1 MDRQQKAELL
11 KNMLFQI
18 APDDKVEHVARPDTG
33 LESTAEGPAPAD
45 AALRKVAEGRHQEL
59 TDAEMDGLEAIVLP
73 QNRPAVFIRG
83 DSYEDVDDPWQML
96 NAPDAK
102 AKIAA
107 WFPCIGR
114 IEVPNLPQV
123 PYGGTGFVVGRN
135 LVMTNR
141 HVAQLFSSGLGLKIA
156 YNTGD
161 SAINFRRQVDTG
173 SDRTAYAEVLG
184 VEMIHPYWDMAL
196 IRTADLP
203 AAKILSLSTKTPEG
217 LEGQDI
223 IVIGY
228 PAKDWRNELD
238 LQDRIFQNQYN
249 VKRLQPGVLRPCAK
263 IRSFENVVN
272 AVTHDASTLGG
283 NSGSAILDAKTQQ
296 VLALHFAGEYLKAN
310 YAVAMYE
317 LARDSRVI
325 AKKLNFDSN
334 LTPTNDWE
342 PSWLSTEQS
351 EATATPARS
360 PAVSATPLQSPAP
373 VVVNPSSPTAPAAS
387 VSTSSGS
394 ATWTIPVH
402 IAVSIGT
409 PQQTVPQAAPSPA
422 GATGAEEAVVVDQDY
437 SIRPGYAPDFSRTS
451 A

>member
-11 KNMLFQI
+11 QKMLIQI
-18 APDDKVEHVARPDTG
+18 APDDKVEHIARPDTG
-33 LESTAEGPAPAD
+33 LESTAGGSMPAD

-73 QNRPAVFIRG
+73 HNRPVVFVKG

-96 NAPDAK
+96 NPPAVK

-141 HVAQLFSSGLGLKIA
+141 HVARLFSSGLGLKIA
-156 YNTGD
+156 YNPGD

-173 SDRTAYAEVLG
+173 SELTAHAEVLG
-184 VEMIHPYWDMAL
+184 VAMIHPYWDMAL
-196 IRTADLP
+196 LRTADLP
-203 AAKILSLSTKTPEG
+203 DAKILSLSTQRPEDLNG
-217 LEGQDI
+217 EDI
-223 IVIGY
+223 IVVGY
-228 PAKDWRNELD
+228 PAKDWRNDLD
-238 LQDRIFQNQYN
+238 LQDRIFQNQYH
-249 VKRLQPGVLRPCAK
+249 VKRLQPGVLRARAN

-310 YAVAMYE
+310 YAVPMYE
-317 LARDSRVI
+317 LARDGRVT
-325 AKKLNFDSN
+325 AQNLNFDGT

-342 PSWLSTEQS
+342 PSWLRTEQS
-351 EATATPARS
+351 EATA
-360 PAVSATPLQSPAP
+360 
-373 VVVNPSSPTAPAAS
+373 
-387 VSTSSGS
+387 
-394 ATWTIPVH
+394 IP
-402 IAVSIGT
+402 
-409 PQQTVPQAAPSPA
+409 APSPA
-422 GATGAEEAVVVDQDY
+422 VPAAPLRSPVAAAANSSPPT
-437 SIRPGYAPDFSRTS
+437 SIVTISTS
-451 A
+451 AGSASLTIPIQVTVSIGSPQQAVPEAAAIDGRLRAAGR